1 MMWVKLKYF
10 ASIMPSMLVKLSS
23 QILEEP
29 ANFKYLY
36 LFVYVLGKVFQSL
49 DNIFRMMHVKWGA
62 LVIHFDNIIANYP
75 LKQSWQ
81 ISLMQYLPASKLPD
95 GRCL

>member
-1 MMWVKLKYF
+1 VDQIEVF

-36 LFVYVLGKVFQSL
+36 LFVYVLGKKVFQSL
-49 DNIFRMMHVKWGA
+49 DNIFRMMSSGV
-62 LVIHFDNIIANYP
+62 LY
-75 LKQSWQ
+75 
-81 ISLMQYLPASKLPD
+81 
-95 GRCL
+95 